1 MRTAPRILSLAI
13 VLLMLAPLATV
24 SAEVNWQHQLTDGAD
39 DVRNL
44 LIQENVT
51 DKTGLDILSGSVTE
65 QGDDLNVTI
74 TLGGAYN
81 SQAAY
86 TLEVKCDGDD
96 GKIYTFTYLGERF
109 AIEGPGLSDSQP
121 EAYISVDGR
130 LLSWVVPKDDITATD
145 GTEVSYVEAF
155 RLEGISP
162 FSDTLPDGGGGSG
175 GGGGGGGP
183 TGDAMTIHVLTEII
197 KVDHVRT
204 TVSMA
209 VGETEAA
216 SLRSECASDSD
227 VMVSN
232 TEYDQ
237 HIGLF
242 HLTLATWNHTD
253 ATLDGEEADR
263 TQMSVFFDGLLGDT
277 GSSSPVSQVIALD
290 IYFPKSADTSSRSY
304 SNDLV
309 NPGITSQM
317 WHVTPASSFTL
328 TIPKG
333 WTFETSE
340 WPEGLDAHL
349 EPDGR
354 SLSMSGTEMKDN
366 WNATMGELATI
377 KVVKGGDGADGDGES
392 PGYGALAA
400 GVAIIVGM
408 AALSIR
414 KR

>member
-13 VLLMLAPLATV
+13 VILMLAPLATV
-24 SAEVNWQHQLTDGAD
+24 SAEVSWQHQLTDGAD

-51 DKTGLDILSGSVTE
+51 DKGGLDILAGSIEE

-74 TLGGAYN
+74 TLAGAYD
-81 SQAAY
+81 ALATY
-86 TLEVKCDGDD
+86 TLEVECDGDD
-96 GKIYTFTYLGERF
+96 GRIYAFTYLSDRF

-121 EAYISVDGR
+121 EAYISADGR
-130 LLSWVVPKDDITATD
+130 LLSWVVPKDDITSSER
-145 GTEVSYVEAF
+145 TEVSYVEAF
-155 RLEGISP
+155 LLEGISP

-175 GGGGGGGP
+175 GSGGQ
-183 TGDAMTIHVLTEII
+183 TGDAMTIQVLTEII

-204 TVSMA
+204 TLRMA
-209 VGETEAA
+209 VDGTEAG
-216 SLRSECASDSD
+216 SLRSEFDSDSD
-227 VMVSN
+227 SMVSKA
-232 TEYDQ
+232 EYDQ

-242 HLTLATWNHTD
+242 YLTLATWNHTEM
-253 ATLDGEEADR
+253 TLDGMEADR
-263 TQMSVFFDGLLGDT
+263 TVMSVSFDGLMGSTD
-277 GSSSPVSQVIALD
+277 SSSPVSQVITLD
-290 IYFPKSADTSSRSY
+290 IYFPEPGDSADHSY

-309 NPGITSQM
+309 NRGISDDL
-317 WHVTPASSFTL
+317 WHVTPASTFTITL
-328 TIPKG
+328 PKG
-333 WTFETSE
+333 WTFDTSG
-340 WPEGLDAHL
+340 WPDGLDAHL

-366 WNATMGELATI
+366 WNVTMGDLITI
-377 KVVKGGDGADGDGES
+377 KVVEGGDGGDGDGES

-400 GVAIIVGM
+400 GIAIIVGM